1 MKHPTKTMIW
11 IRNIVQIFEAVTT
24 NPLSLN
30 SNSTLEDLS
39 FAIDKMVL
47 SLNLSGDIPLEI
59 YYSNAYAANSLDNP
73 TKTIPKL

>member
-47 SLNLSGDIPLEI
+47 SLNLSGTDIPLEI
-59 YYSNAYAANSLDNP
+59 YYSNAANSLDNP

>member
-1 MKHPTKTMIW
+1 M
-11 IRNIVQIFEAVTT
+11 VQKYT
-24 NPLSLN
+24 LN

-59 YYSNAYAANSLDNP
+59 YYSNAANSLDNP